1 MSEISY
7 GGIPSRP
14 SPGKRRPIPTT
25 RPPGL
30 FDCRQF
36 DAGLYQVRR
45 LGQPEQRVTV
55 RFRSSALMIRVSETQ
70 IA

>member
-14 SPGKRRPIPTT
+14 SPGKRRPFHPHAHRGYSTVDSSM
-25 RPPGL
+25 PALSGKKL
-30 FDCRQF
+30 C
-36 DAGLYQVRR
+36 
-45 LGQPEQRVTV
+45 QPEPRVTV

>member
-7 GGIPSRP
+7 GGIRAVLAPASADPFPPARQ
-14 SPGKRRPIPTT
+14 
-25 RPPGL
+25 PGL

-45 LGQPEQRVTV
+45 LCQPEQRVTV
-55 RFRSSALMIRVSETQ
+55 RFRSSALMIRVPETQ